1 MKKIVKNLPMIVL
14 ALAFLLN
21 ACSSDQDDSKLNEEN
36 TAKSKLPA
44 IENNWKE
51 IGYMKDGMPVFTIN
65 MKEAL
70 KTLSDNMKKFS
81 GIDENY
87 TDMYIV
93 NDEKDYNLVFS
104 GEKYRTS
111 FYVKVEKT
119 SKRLNSGASHKLILM
134 AATNISCT
142 TSDCSSEP
150 RGCMVMYD
158 NDDLGIPYCSP
169 CSNGG
174 KCTKTTSASDVF

>member
-1 MKKIVKNLPMIVL
+1 MKKLVKKLPMIVL
-14 ALAFLLN
+14 AIAFLLSGCTN
-21 ACSSDQDDSKLNEEN
+21 DQETIKLDDDN
-36 TAKSKLPA
+36 TAKSKLS
-44 IENNWKE
+44 EMEGDWKE

-70 KTLSDNMKKFS
+70 KTLSENMKKFS
-81 GIDENY
+81 GIDENF

-104 GEKYRTS
+104 GDTYRTS

-119 SKRLNSGASHKLILM
+119 SERLDSGASHTLM

-169 CSNGG
+169 CSNEG